1 MAMAQSRF
9 SSVMSFRYIYIR
21 TVIIWTVIKNVIT
34 MARWKKIFHLYLSMS
49 VILIFT
55 GYEAEHWSTCCSIT
69 YKLL

>member
-1 MAMAQSRF
+1 
-9 SSVMSFRYIYIR
+9 
-21 TVIIWTVIKNVIT
+21 
-34 MARWKKIFHLYLSMS
+34 MS